1 MAVTV
6 LMLLA
11 IMLLVG
17 VAIAS
22 LLIGTLAR
30 SQATAVEERVTAVA
44 RRRSRIGEALR
55 HELSMPLRERLL
67 APWMRQL
74 GGTLSGG
81 SPGGARER
89 IRLQLDRAGYP
100 YGLTTETFMGLRG
113 LALLVG
119 GGLGAW
125 GALMWH
131 AAPLARVGVVLLGV
145 VAGTFLPQY
154 LLEQYIRKRQQ
165 AIRKSLPDIM
175 DLLVVC
181 TEAGVGLDTAL
192 QEVIR
197 RRQGPLVYEFNR
209 LLSEVRMGKS
219 RAQAWQDLAE
229 RTGVQEVRMLV
240 TALLQAEQL
249 GVSIA
254 KTLRTQANAL
264 RNRRSQRI
272 RVIAAG
278 LAVKMLFPL
287 VFSIFP
293 AVFTVVLG
301 PAVVSIAEN
310 FHMFGR

>member
-145 VAGTFLPQY
+145 VAGAFLPQY

-197 RRQGPLVYEFNR
+197 RRQGPLVR
-209 LLSEVRMGKS
+209 DAGPGRRR
-219 RAQAWQDLAE
+219 RAQRRRRRLPRVCRSDARPRDE
-229 RTGVQEVRMLV
+229 
-240 TALLQAEQL
+240 LQHAFR
-249 GVSIA
+249 G
-254 KTLRTQANAL
+254 
-264 RNRRSQRI
+264 
-272 RVIAAG
+272 
-278 LAVKMLFPL
+278 
-287 VFSIFP
+287 
-293 AVFTVVLG
+293 
-301 PAVVSIAEN
+301 
-310 FHMFGR
+310 

>member
-1 MAVTV
+1 MGA
-6 LMLLA
+6 LLLLA
-11 IMLLVG
+11 VMILVG
-17 VAIAS
+17 LAIAS
-22 LLIGTLAR
+22 LLAGMLGR
-30 SQATAVEERVTAVA
+30 SQATVIEERVTAVA
-44 RRRSRIGEALR
+44 QRRSRIGDAIR

-74 GGTLSGG
+74 GGAISGG
-81 SPGGARER
+81 SKIGAFER
-89 IRLQLDRAGYP
+89 FRRQLDRAGYP

-113 LALLVG
+113 LSVLIF
-119 GGLGAW
+119 GGLGLW
-125 GALMWH
+125 GAFMWH
-131 AAPLARVGVVLLGV
+131 APLVMRAAVGLLGV
-145 VAGTFLPQY
+145 TAGVFLPQY
-154 LLEQYIRKRQQ
+154 LLDQHIRKRQQ

-197 RRQGPLVYEFNR
+197 RRQGPLVYEFDR

-229 RTGVQEVRMLV
+229 RTGVEEVRMLV
-240 TALLQAEQL
+240 TSLLQAEQL

-264 RNRRSQRI
+264 RNRRSMKVR
-272 RVIAAG
+272 IAAAG
-278 LAVKMLFPL
+278 MAVKMLFPL
-287 VFSIFP
+287 VFFIFP

-301 PAVVSIAEN
+301 PAVVSISEN
-310 FHMFGR
+310 FHLFGR